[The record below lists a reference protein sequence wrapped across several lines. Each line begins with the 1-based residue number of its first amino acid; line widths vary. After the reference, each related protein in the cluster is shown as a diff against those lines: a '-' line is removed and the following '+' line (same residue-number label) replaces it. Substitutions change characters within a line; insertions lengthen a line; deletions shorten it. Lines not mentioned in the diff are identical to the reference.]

1 MEAVRFQGPEPRYVQ
16 LADELTRQIRAGS
29 YAPHSRLPSESEL
42 MGAWNV
48 SRVTVRQAM
57 SLLEKR
63 GLAVRRRGV
72 GAFVTGPKVQYDL
85 SMAGFYDTHVE
96 QGLSPDVA
104 LLDFGAVTVEPA
116 IAAKLRQPT
125 ALRIVRLYRVDGA
138 PLALTYSYLRP
149 EANRITRKQALD
161 YPAYG
166 ILEKILGYTIDS
178 AELTIRCE
186 TAGGGPADLLELSAS
201 DPVLVLGRTSFDA
214 AHQPLESTVCY
225 LRPEAYEFR
234 ITMRGAVPLVRNFR
248 HAAATNER
256 GTS

>member
-1 MEAVRFQGPEPRYVQ
+1 MEATKFQGPEPRYVQ

-29 YAPHSRLPSESEL
+29 YAPHARLPSESEL
-42 MGAWNV
+42 MARWSV

-85 SMAGFYDTHVE
+85 SMSGFYETHIE
-96 QGLSPDVA
+96 QGLNPEVA
-104 LLDFGAVTVEPA
+104 LLEFGPVNVEPA
-116 IAAKLRQPT
+116 IAAKLRHDS
-125 ALRIVRLYRVDGA
+125 AMRIVRLYRVDNA
-138 PLALTYSYLRP
+138 PLALTYSYFRP
-149 EANRITRKQALD
+149 EAARVTRQQALEN
-161 YPAYG
+161 PAYR
-166 ILEKILGYTIDS
+166 IIENILGHTIDS

-186 TAGGGPADLLELSAS
+186 SAGGSPAHLLDLEAS

-214 AHQPLESTVCY
+214 AHEPLETTVCY

-234 ITMRGAVPLVRNFR
+234 IKMRGSVPLVRNFR
-248 HAAATNER
+248 HTRTTN
-256 GTS
+256 